1 MSELLP
7 SELARLILGYFE
19 SKGFTRT
26 VETMLTEIPE
36 LFEVMQRRKKGQ
48 KVKLKVR
55 DYFLTDL
62 LDDYFTAKDIV
73 YESITNYPA
82 TFSSVKKIQALADQ
96 VKNIVE
102 IAIRSKTYKFYP
114 KNLYRSKQYIQSK
127 IAEENDV
134 ELPNEIAITV
144 GDFQEAETTSDK
156 RLDVDTTPESSLPG
170 SSERVSILDDAE
182 RNNNAYQSKSV
193 NTNSEET
200 PPDCGTPQKR
210 KGSLRKKGRPSPNAH
225 PKTPKQIEADERMEK
240 LLKNLIE
247 NKELHT
253 KIADSINS
261 TLFSSSNTERNVE
274 REVLSVNQ
282 NSISNNNNNRNTTVL
297 GQNNFNSNVNHQQ
310 QHNVKNSSSE
320 YNGETSSELR
330 NSSLSDIIISNLSL
344 QVTNDPVMDSILA
357 SIDCDTQSSHRQLST
372 PVPEFPI
379 SQTNL
384 SFSDSVY
391 RLPLCES
398 QGQLYSISNNQP
410 PPNSEQN
417 SFRSS
422 DSDQTNKTSS
432 EIACVDSFTLKTNPN
447 INATSSV
454 SSTII
459 GEHLKS
465 QETSQTLTLGECFR
479 NPNVNVDLDK
489 AQNITLRKYV
499 TPLECARENPE
510 KGSESPELSTAQSTH
525 THEDQ
530 HTVEQSVEPNGSG
543 QRNEREFEDIDPDK
557 NNSNISNI
565 NQLSVSKGDAN
576 LVESNSVISNGEIA
590 KLICLTEG
598 KTSYQS
604 ETNEYHANKPDCV
617 MNLDN
622 APGESLRDK
631 GSIISRD
638 FELAC
643 NNANSSSDLP
653 QNYEMSPNA
662 SSDRPPPVRAIPVAL
677 SNDSLVDSKYLSGTP
692 DHPSS
697 YIITELT
704 PLPPGTPSGDWNSDN
719 MENLP
724 ITSNT
729 NIIESTSN
737 DGDWNSDNMENLPI
751 TSNTNIIES
760 TGNDMPLLP
769 SETVNECSNFQ
780 LCTSTDIE
788 VSEVAKINNSA
799 SNNDNQCTY
808 NSDSQNRENLEN
820 VFHETDQQPVPKS
833 STGVK
838 RKRGRKRKVFSTKRK
853 RGRKR
858 KLLSSEEG
866 NRKKKKSVF
875 GSFHRLNKR
884 KVLKKKLN
892 KKGNLYS
899 SNITYENEVNME
911 DVIEDLTCSED
922 TRWVGTAEQLSKI
935 SNLSHIENL
944 VTELESTIVEEN
956 EKNQNT
962 DCGGNEKFVNESNP
976 SLSNMHSKSS
986 TDLSPQLQSLV
997 SFSKTFVLNT
1007 STSRKEETPSC
1018 NERITVYKGSL
1029 SSPRNKNTHIRVL
1042 DFNTPRKISNLKKQS
1057 PKGRAKLKFS
1067 PSPNKSF
1074 FLNTKN
1080 RRVRTQS
1087 LTLLLQKKVPLE
1099 SILESSREGIDSFII
1114 ENELSEKNKAIEVN
1128 LCNTDSN
1135 TKDVMDHSLSEG
1147 EGAEY
1152 AHDCALIPNEYFTT
1166 KEVSSSQKKLKSVS
1180 LQTPGKDNPLICL
1193 EPSTPF
1199 PEIATVS
1206 TTLQNIPGTELNTP
1220 NPASIS
1226 VTVATPCITSCED
1239 ESISQD
1245 SYYEPSEK
1253 SMIDSLEEDSIESTL
1268 IKTAQLHE
1276 IEMVKLTQQEPQI
1289 SPRNSQDSNEFVQE
1303 KREGDSLFS
1312 GLLKNRPKYKLRK
1325 MTNKELGEAVEQEM
1339 NLLEQMRNLLEEQEK
1354 PNSNSE
1360 ETDGTSK
1367 TGELDKN
1374 VKELKKNRMFNEK
1387 RKCSSKQ
1394 RNCLSRKKTS
1404 KLLIP

>member
-102 IAIRSKTYKFYP
+102 IAIR
-114 KNLYRSKQYIQSK
+114 
-127 IAEENDV
+127 
-134 ELPNEIAITV
+134 
-144 GDFQEAETTSDK
+144 

-170 SSERVSILDDAE
+170 SSERVSNLDGAE
-182 RNNNAYQSKSV
+182 RNNNNAYQSKSV

-200 PPDCGTPQKR
+200 PPDCATPQKR

-274 REVLSVNQ
+274 REVLSLNQ
-282 NSISNNNNNRNTTVL
+282 NSISNNNNNNNNRNTTVL
-297 GQNNFNSNVNHQQ
+297 GQNNFNVNVNHPQ
-310 QHNVKNSSSE
+310 QHNVKNSSE
-320 YNGETSSELR
+320 CNGDTSSELR

-372 PVPEFPI
+372 PVPELPI
-379 SQTNL
+379 SQTSL

-417 SFRSS
+417 SFTSS

-432 EIACVDSFTLKTNPN
+432 EIACVDSFTLRTNPS
-447 INATSSV
+447 INATRSV

-465 QETSQTLTLGECFR
+465 QETPQPLTLGECFR

-499 TPLECARENPE
+499 TQLECVRENPE
-510 KGSESPELSTAQSTH
+510 KCSDSPELRTAQSTH

-543 QRNEREFEDIDPDK
+543 QRNEREFKEIDSDK

-565 NQLSVSKGDAN
+565 NQLSASKGDAN

-590 KLICLTEG
+590 KLICLTES
-598 KTSYQS
+598 KASYQS
-604 ETNEYHANKPDCV
+604 ETNEYHVNKPDCV

-622 APGESLRDK
+622 APSESLIGK
-631 GSIISRD
+631 GSVISRD
-638 FELAC
+638 FELPC
-643 NNANSSSDLP
+643 NNENSSSDLP
-653 QNYEMSPNA
+653 QNYEMSPNS

-677 SNDSLVDSKYLSGTP
+677 SNDSLMDSKYLSGTP

-724 ITSNT
+724 IASNT
-729 NIIESTSN
+729 IIKSTGN

-760 TGNDMPLLP
+760 TGNDIPLLP
-769 SETVNECSNFQ
+769 SET
-780 LCTSTDIE
+780 
-788 VSEVAKINNSA
+788 
-799 SNNDNQCTY
+799 
-808 NSDSQNRENLEN
+808 
-820 VFHETDQQPVPKS
+820 
-833 STGVK
+833 
-838 RKRGRKRKVFSTKRK
+838 
-853 RGRKR
+853 
-858 KLLSSEEG
+858 
-866 NRKKKKSVF
+866 
-875 GSFHRLNKR
+875 
-884 KVLKKKLN
+884 
-892 KKGNLYS
+892 
-899 SNITYENEVNME
+899 
-911 DVIEDLTCSED
+911 
-922 TRWVGTAEQLSKI
+922 
-935 SNLSHIENL
+935 
-944 VTELESTIVEEN
+944 
-956 EKNQNT
+956 
-962 DCGGNEKFVNESNP
+962 
-976 SLSNMHSKSS
+976 
-986 TDLSPQLQSLV
+986 
-997 SFSKTFVLNT
+997 
-1007 STSRKEETPSC
+1007 
-1018 NERITVYKGSL
+1018 
-1029 SSPRNKNTHIRVL
+1029 
-1042 DFNTPRKISNLKKQS
+1042 
-1057 PKGRAKLKFS
+1057 
-1067 PSPNKSF
+1067 
-1074 FLNTKN
+1074 
-1080 RRVRTQS
+1080 
-1087 LTLLLQKKVPLE
+1087 
-1099 SILESSREGIDSFII
+1099 
-1114 ENELSEKNKAIEVN
+1114 
-1128 LCNTDSN
+1128 
-1135 TKDVMDHSLSEG
+1135 
-1147 EGAEY
+1147 
-1152 AHDCALIPNEYFTT
+1152 
-1166 KEVSSSQKKLKSVS
+1166 
-1180 LQTPGKDNPLICL
+1180 
-1193 EPSTPF
+1193 
-1199 PEIATVS
+1199 
-1206 TTLQNIPGTELNTP
+1206 
-1220 NPASIS
+1220 
-1226 VTVATPCITSCED
+1226 
-1239 ESISQD
+1239 
-1245 SYYEPSEK
+1245 
-1253 SMIDSLEEDSIESTL
+1253 
-1268 IKTAQLHE
+1268 
-1276 IEMVKLTQQEPQI
+1276 
-1289 SPRNSQDSNEFVQE
+1289 
-1303 KREGDSLFS
+1303 
-1312 GLLKNRPKYKLRK
+1312 
-1325 MTNKELGEAVEQEM
+1325 
-1339 NLLEQMRNLLEEQEK
+1339 
-1354 PNSNSE
+1354 
-1360 ETDGTSK
+1360 
-1367 TGELDKN
+1367 
-1374 VKELKKNRMFNEK
+1374 
-1387 RKCSSKQ
+1387 
-1394 RNCLSRKKTS
+1394 
-1404 KLLIP
+1404 

>member
-1 MSELLP
+1 MLQKGMIIIMLISQSLLT
-7 SELARLILGYFE
+7 L
-19 SKGFTRT
+19 T
-26 VETMLTEIPE
+26 V
-36 LFEVMQRRKKGQ
+36 RK
-48 KVKLKVR
+48 
-55 DYFLTDL
+55 
-62 LDDYFTAKDIV
+62 
-73 YESITNYPA
+73 S
-82 TFSSVKKIQALADQ
+82 
-96 VKNIVE
+96 
-102 IAIRSKTYKFYP
+102 
-114 KNLYRSKQYIQSK
+114 
-127 IAEENDV
+127 
-134 ELPNEIAITV
+134 
-144 GDFQEAETTSDK
+144 
-156 RLDVDTTPESSLPG
+156 
-170 SSERVSILDDAE
+170 
-182 RNNNAYQSKSV
+182 
-193 NTNSEET
+193 

-210 KGSLRKKGRPSPNAH
+210 KGSLRKKGRHLPSASKNTKA
-225 PKTPKQIEADERMEK
+225 IEADERMEK

-274 REVLSVNQ
+274 REELSMNQ
-282 NSISNNNNNRNTTVL
+282 NSISNNNKYNNRNTL
-297 GQNNFNSNVNHQQ
+297 FW
-310 QHNVKNSSSE
+310 
-320 YNGETSSELR
+320 
-330 NSSLSDIIISNLSL
+330 
-344 QVTNDPVMDSILA
+344 VTNDPVMDSILA

-417 SFRSS
+417 SFTSS
-422 DSDQTNKTSS
+422 DSNQTNKTSS

-447 INATSSV
+447 INVTSSV

-459 GEHLKS
+459 GEHLKN
-465 QETSQTLTLGECFR
+465 QETSQALTLGECFR

-489 AQNITLRKYV
+489 AQNITLMKYV
-499 TPLECARENPE
+499 TPLECVKENPE
-510 KGSESPELSTAQSTH
+510 KCSESPELITAQSTH

-543 QRNEREFEDIDPDK
+543 QRNEREFEEIDPDK

-598 KTSYQS
+598 KASYQS

-622 APGESLRDK
+622 APGESLRGK

-799 SNNDNQCTY
+799 SNN
-808 NSDSQNRENLEN
+808 
-820 VFHETDQQPVPKS
+820 
-833 STGVK
+833 
-838 RKRGRKRKVFSTKRK
+838 
-853 RGRKR
+853 
-858 KLLSSEEG
+858 EG

-911 DVIEDLTCSED
+911 DVAEDMTCSEE

-956 EKNQNT
+956 EKNQNA
-962 DCGGNEKFVNESNP
+962 DGGGNEKFVNESNP
-976 SLSNMHSKSS
+976 
-986 TDLSPQLQSLV
+986 
-997 SFSKTFVLNT
+997 FF
-1007 STSRKEETPSC
+1007 
-1018 NERITVYKGSL
+1018 
-1029 SSPRNKNTHIRVL
+1029 
-1042 DFNTPRKISNLKKQS
+1042 KQ
-1057 PKGRAKLKFS
+1057 
-1067 PSPNKSF
+1067 
-1074 FLNTKN
+1074 
-1080 RRVRTQS
+1080 
-1087 LTLLLQKKVPLE
+1087 
-1099 SILESSREGIDSFII
+1099 
-1114 ENELSEKNKAIEVN
+1114 
-1128 LCNTDSN
+1128 
-1135 TKDVMDHSLSEG
+1135 
-1147 EGAEY
+1147 Y
-1152 AHDCALIPNEYFTT
+1152 A
-1166 KEVSSSQKKLKSVS
+1166 
-1180 LQTPGKDNPLICL
+1180 
-1193 EPSTPF
+1193 
-1199 PEIATVS
+1199 
-1206 TTLQNIPGTELNTP
+1206 
-1220 NPASIS
+1220 
-1226 VTVATPCITSCED
+1226 
-1239 ESISQD
+1239 
-1245 SYYEPSEK
+1245 
-1253 SMIDSLEEDSIESTL
+1253 
-1268 IKTAQLHE
+1268 
-1276 IEMVKLTQQEPQI
+1276 
-1289 SPRNSQDSNEFVQE
+1289 
-1303 KREGDSLFS
+1303 
-1312 GLLKNRPKYKLRK
+1312 
-1325 MTNKELGEAVEQEM
+1325 
-1339 NLLEQMRNLLEEQEK
+1339 
-1354 PNSNSE
+1354 
-1360 ETDGTSK
+1360 
-1367 TGELDKN
+1367 
-1374 VKELKKNRMFNEK
+1374 
-1387 RKCSSKQ
+1387 
-1394 RNCLSRKKTS
+1394 
-1404 KLLIP
+1404 